1 MTHLK
6 TTNILVGMQSVAQ
19 VNKNQG
25 KKIDVSVWQGGPG
38 VSCLKSKEHL
48 TQRAPHGVLTS
59 FSPLIFIEK
68 HYSLKH
74 RLTVP

>member
-19 VNKNQG
+19 VNKIQG

-48 TQRAPHGVLTS
+48 TQRALHGVLTS
-59 FSPLIFIEK
+59 FSPLK
-68 HYSLKH
+68 KN
-74 RLTVP
+74 

>member
-19 VNKNQG
+19 VDKNQG
-25 KKIDVSVWQGGPG
+25 KKIDVSVWQGGPR

-48 TQRAPHGVLTS
+48 TPRAPHGVLTS
-59 FSPLIFIEK
+59 FFPLIFIEK
-68 HYSLKH
+68 H
-74 RLTVP
+74 

>member
-1 MTHLK
+1 
-6 TTNILVGMQSVAQ
+6 MQYKAQ

-68 HYSLKH
+68 H
-74 RLTVP
+74 